1 MVVAI
6 IILSFV
12 TLISLF
18 LLIVVLVS
26 ESNSQKVTLKDLY
39 DVCTYNKLTL
49 QYLEKFLEKNLE
61 NKKKES

>member
-18 LLIVVLVS
+18 LFIAVLVS